1 MDYRGASPI
10 SDARPQE
17 ARRTWI
23 LAGKYIW
30 ISRVYASHIY
40 SDDVVINPQSLLT
53 QPQQFVTPPPLNE
66 AMKAQM
72 GRMRPTWDFADFDF
86 FIEYLVP
93 DLGAIT
99 NVVSDPDWQVAIA
112 DQEKWVDT
120 SKALVSVG
128 YSIPYL
134 LETGEVVN
142 VPQKS

>member
-1 MDYRGASPI
+1 MDSQPLKYTVTHYRRPEHTH
-10 SDARPQE
+10 DAFVK
-17 ARRTWI
+17 WI
-23 LAGKYIW
+23 TEEHLPLAMPVLKKHG
-30 ISRVYASHIY
+30 VLGY
-40 SDDVVINPQSLLT
+40 SL
-53 QPQQFVTPPPLNE
+53 FVTPPPLNE